1 MKYGRCPPRSTQR
14 HNLTVD
20 FMKFTAI
27 HAASNLPY
35 GLEYMFH
42 SQSKTQ
48 TMSCAAGGYFW
59 QLRKICLLCL
69 IQVMWCYIPL
79 LDLANETF
87 IDILLDYLIGF
98 CCECRQ
104 NFYCS
109 NVEFMLFLYA
119 YRIYYAF
126 KLGGK

>member
-1 MKYGRCPPRSTQR
+1 MQLTDRWAFASSIPRIHSF
-14 HNLTVD
+14 LTHHIEYIGSFGALSNIGNVSNC
-20 FMKFTAI
+20 
-27 HAASNLPY
+27 AS
-35 GLEYMFH
+35 
-42 SQSKTQ
+42 Q

-104 NFYCS
+104 SFYCS

-119 YRIYYAF
+119 YRIYYVF